1 MYWFGSPFP
10 SEADTA
16 DHPQTLPWSTD
27 LAGRNLA
34 TCIWQS
40 RADAVAA
47 MRGERHKRAA
57 QLASVS
63 RPLRFLGLTRGI
75 DEAVS
80 SSLQRSYESY
90 TLERYVLRK
99 EAGELTVRVAPWHGG
114 EVAGAS
120 VAAVPL

>member
-1 MYWFGSPFP
+1 
-10 SEADTA
+10 
-16 DHPQTLPWSTD
+16 
-27 LAGRNLA
+27 
-34 TCIWQS
+34 
-40 RADAVAA
+40 

-75 DEAVS
+75 DETVS

-99 EAGELTVRVAPWHGG
+99 EAGELNVRVKPWHGG
-114 EVAGAS
+114 EVAGGVS
-120 VAAVPL
+120 